1 MTIPK
6 NQYPKNWE
14 EISKIER
21 EKVKYIC
28 QKCLKDCK
36 SDKLNLHVHHK
47 DHNK

>member
-21 EKVKYIC
+21 QKVKYIC
-28 QKCLKDCK
+28 QKCNWNA
-36 SDKLNLHVHHK
+36 LNNKYFLDVHHL
-47 DHNK
+47 DQNK